1 MSMKINNI
9 GPSGINPYKNQAKQT
24 IKASNQAKADQIEIS
39 NKAMELQE
47 RSKFAEAR
55 QEKVASLK
63 IAIENGTYQ
72 VDPKTVAK
80 NMIDFYKK

>member
-1 MSMKINNI
+1 MKINNI
-9 GPSGINPYKNQAKQT
+9 GPSGINPYKNQSKQT
-24 IKASNQAKADQIEIS
+24 IKASNHSKADQIEIS
-39 NKAMELQE
+39 NKALELQE
-47 RSKFAEAR
+47 RSKFVEAR

-63 IAIENGTYQ
+63 IAVENGTYQ

>member
-1 MSMKINNI
+1 MKINNV
-9 GPSGINPYKNQAKQT
+9 GPSGINPYKNQAKLT
-24 IKASNQAKADQIEIS
+24 IKASTHTKADQIEIS
-39 NKAMELQE
+39 NKALELQE

-63 IAIENGTYQ
+63 IAVENGTYQ

>member
-1 MSMKINNI
+1 MKINNI

-24 IKASNQAKADQIEIS
+24 IKASNHAKADQIEIS
-39 NKAMELQE
+39 NKALEMQE
-47 RSKFAEAR
+47 RSKFTEAR

-63 IAIENGTYQ
+63 IAVENGTYQ

-80 NMIDFYKK
+80 NMINFYKK